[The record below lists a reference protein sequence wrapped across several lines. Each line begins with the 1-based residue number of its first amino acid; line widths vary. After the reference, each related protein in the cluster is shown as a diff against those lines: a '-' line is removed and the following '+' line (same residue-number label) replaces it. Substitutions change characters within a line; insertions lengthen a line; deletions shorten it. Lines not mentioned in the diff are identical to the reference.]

1 MKELAVFT
9 QAYGVPTQTCML
21 RHIRDVL
28 PGRTV
33 AITTVDCSKQHGAW
47 SVDCPVLRINYTDYM
62 RSAPAAVSAIAA
74 FLKEHQSRVLL
85 GEMLDLSLPLFTPAR
100 EAGVR
105 LFGHAHG
112 RDVYAAGKYLAA
124 AKASYSAYNSAAGV
138 FAVSEHMRAALIA
151 DGINPALITVKPCA
165 VDVPPEPA
173 ERPDTDIIRCIAVGR
188 VIDVK
193 APILM
198 LDAFRR
204 AAEQVKRP
212 LHLDYYGDGD
222 LLPAVKQFVRA
233 FDLQEKVTLHGVQP
247 QATVL
252 KALRRADIFIQHGI
266 SDAATGLESRPTTV
280 AEAMAAALPVIAPRV
295 GGVPES
301 VSDGVTGFLVRPGDN
316 KDMAER
322 IVTLSKHPDLRLTMG
337 RAGWERAR
345 AELSFERERETM
357 LRTCGLKS
365 EQPHE
370 SSRLI

>member
-9 QAYGVPTQTCML
+9 QAYGVPTQTYVL

-47 SVDCPVLRINYTDYM
+47 SVDCPVLNVKYTDYI
-62 RSAPAAVSAIAA
+62 RSAPAALNAIAA
-74 FLKEHQSRVLL
+74 FLKEHQSRVLV

-112 RDVYAAGKYLAA
+112 RDVYAAGKHLAA
-124 AKASYSAYNSAAGV
+124 PKASYSTYNSAAGV

-151 DGINPALITVKPCA
+151 DGINSALITVKPCA

-173 ERPDTDIIRCIAVGR
+173 ERQETDIIRCIAVGR

-233 FDLQEKVTLHGVQP
+233 FDLEEKVTLHGVQP
-247 QATVL
+247 HVTVL

-266 SDAATGLESRPTTV
+266 NDAATGLESRSTTV
-280 AEAMAAALPVIAPRV
+280 AEAMAAALPVIAPWV

-301 VSDGVTGFLVRPGDN
+301 VSDGVTGFLVRPADN
-316 KDMAER
+316 KEMAER
-322 IVTLSKHPDLRLTMG
+322 IVTLSKNPDLRLRMG
-337 RAGWERAR
+337 RSGWERAR

-357 LRTCGLKS
+357 LRTCAL
-365 EQPHE
+365 E
-370 SSRLI
+370 S